1 MTKKAKK
8 RAPKELTRKQ
18 LSRME
23 RERRIEHWLILG
35 VIVVAVA
42 VVGVLAYGFIVENV
56 VKAREPVAVVDGT
69 PIRTT
74 EFKARVRFVRLQMQN
89 ELLFWREQ
97 QQALDPTDPNSEV
110 YLEYIQGT
118 IRDLESQLA
127 VGNSL
132 AIGEQTLNQL
142 IEEQLVRQEA
152 ARRGIAV
159 SPEELQET
167 VEQNFG
173 YERNPATPTSEP
185 LVPEPLA
192 TTELSTP
199 SPEPA
204 ATAGSEEVPTAVATP
219 APTSTP
225 EPTPTPM
232 TEEAFRQRYN
242 DFLQSL
248 KELKISEQ
256 QFRSWVEGSLLV
268 SKLQEQF
275 KAEVPTTAD
284 QVQLRYM
291 SVSSQ
296 EQADQLAGR
305 LQAGEDFQTVVDE
318 IRQDES
324 NPGYGGDLGWLPKS
338 MVESRWGTELAD
350 LAFTLGV
357 GKRSQPVAS
366 QDGSQYII
374 VEVVGHEERAL
385 DEALRE
391 SVGEDAF
398 QKWLDAQEVVV
409 ERKMYQD
416 RIPLEP

>member
-1 MTKKAKK
+1 MAKKAKK

-18 LSRME
+18 LSRIE
-23 RERRIEHWLILG
+23 REKRIERWLILG
-35 VIVVAVA
+35 VTIVAVA
-42 VVGVLAYGFIVENV
+42 VVGVLVYGFIVEKV
-56 VKAREPVAVVDGT
+56 VKAREAVAVVDGA
-69 PIRTT
+69 PVTT
-74 EFKARVRFVRLQMQN
+74 SEFQARVRFVRLQMQN

-97 QQALDPTDPNSEV
+97 QQALDPTDPNSQV

-118 IRDLESQLA
+118 IRDLEGQLA
-127 VGNSL
+127 VANSL
-132 AIGEQTLNQL
+132 SIGEQTLNQL

-152 ARRGIAV
+152 ERRGITV
-159 SPEELQET
+159 SPEELQGAI
-167 VEQNFG
+167 EQNFG
-173 YERNPATPTSEP
+173 YERNPATPTPEP
-185 LVPEPLA
+185 LVSEPLA

-199 SPEPA
+199 TPGSA
-204 ATAGSEEVPTAVATP
+204 ATSAVTPTAVLTP
-219 APTSTP
+219 APTSTQ

-242 DFLQSL
+242 DFLKSL
-248 KELKISEQ
+248 KELKVSEQ

-268 SKLQEQF
+268 NKLQEQF
-275 KAEVPTTAD
+275 KAEAPTTAD
-284 QVQLRYM
+284 QVRLRYM

-305 LQAGEDFQTVVDE
+305 LQAGEDFQALVDE

-338 MVESRWGTELAD
+338 LVEGRWGAELAD

-357 GKRSQPVAS
+357 GERSQPVKS

-385 DEALRE
+385 DEALRG
-391 SVGEDAF
+391 SLGEDAF
-398 QKWLDAQEVVV
+398 QKWLDAQQVVV